1 VSTLID
7 ILSEAGLTLKER
19 APRMHKQLV
28 IHILNRYRN
37 EGITARGIERT
48 LRQIAD
54 LEIKLKYSQSKYD
67 SYSPERLL
75 KEKKRDYQLL
85 TLSTTR
91 IIEILEEL
99 EKNDKMVT
107 KTVIA
112 KNYHIYKLRRL
123 SEQVSD
129 FWHIQSL
136 LAYHYLMKLPTSNN
150 KEEKLEEYIQ
160 RIGVFVISV
169 FLNASREFGQNLSK
183 EKQDD
188 IRFDYIDG
196 NISPRFMYNKIMP
209 FFIAQNQRSITEKDF
224 DHLEF
229 LLKKKYAQY
238 IDKIAEGAREAE
250 RWFQKKDR

>member
-1 VSTLID
+1 
-7 ILSEAGLTLKER
+7 
-19 APRMHKQLV
+19 M
-28 IHILNRYRN
+28 NRN

-67 SYSPERLL
+67 SYSPEGLR

-99 EKNDKMVT
+99 EKNDKTVI

-123 SEQVSD
+123 PKEVSD
-129 FWHIQSL
+129 FWYFQSL
-136 LAYHYLMKLPTSNN
+136 LSYHYLMKLPPSNN
-150 KEEKLEEYIQ
+150 KEQRLEEYIQ
-160 RIGVFVISV
+160 RIGVFIISV
-169 FLNASREFGQNLSK
+169 FLNASSEFGPNLSK
-183 EKQDD
+183 EKQDE
-188 IRFDYIDG
+188 IRFDYVDG

-209 FFIAQNQRSITEKDF
+209 FFIAHDQNSITEEDF
-224 DHLEF
+224 DYLES
-229 LLKKKYAQY
+229 LLRKKYPQY
-238 IDKIAEGAREAE
+238 IDEIVEGAREAE
-250 RWFQKKDR
+250 RRFQTKKE